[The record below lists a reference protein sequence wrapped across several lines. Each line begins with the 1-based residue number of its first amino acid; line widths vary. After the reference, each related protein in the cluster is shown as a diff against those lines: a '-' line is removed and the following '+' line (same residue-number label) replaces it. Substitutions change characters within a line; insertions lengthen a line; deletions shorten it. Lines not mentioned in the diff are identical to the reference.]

1 MRIIVKVTLAL
12 TSALFSVFCSPLVA
26 QQRPMLPD
34 VRYKLHLG
42 DQLTVHYPLSPE
54 FDQQVTVQP
63 DGFVTLTLGGEAKL
77 AGLTLAEATAL
88 INEHATKRLKDPNA
102 QLVLTDFQHP
112 YFVVAGEVNS
122 PNRYELR
129 EDLTA
134 FQGLMIAG
142 GTRISGKSTQVIL
155 IHDPSSA
162 KPTVRI
168 LDLKHLTAATLSD
181 NPRLSSG
188 DIVFVPRNRITNA
201 QQITDLIT
209 PFAGYASA
217 ATVVGSR

>member
-1 MRIIVKVTLAL
+1 MMPEA
-12 TSALFSVFCSPLVA
+12 
-26 QQRPMLPD
+26 
-34 VRYKLHLG
+34 RYTIHLG
-42 DQLTVHYPLSPE
+42 DQLAVHYPLSPE

-77 AGLTLAEATAL
+77 VGLTLTEATAL
-88 INEHATKRLKDPNA
+88 INQHATKRLKDPNA

-155 IHDPSSA
+155 IHDPSSPN
-162 KPTVRI
+162 PTVRI
-168 LDLKHLTAATLSD
+168 LNLKHLTASTLSD
-181 NPRLSSG
+181 NPRLASG
-188 DIVFVPRNRITNA
+188 DIVFVPRNRITNI
-201 QQITDLIT
+201 QQVTNLIT
-209 PFAGYASA
+209 PFAAYAEPA
-217 ATVVGSR
+217 ATALTNK